1 MNHSPPCLLLLRHLP
16 PRRGQRPMVRLVDP
30 RSGQGPAVTLAHA
43 AIYLQARGFT
53 YQPGSDGTWS
63 RDARRQPGS

>member
-1 MNHSPPCLLLLRHLP
+1 MLNTAPRLLHLRHLP
-16 PRRGQRPMVRLVDP
+16 PQRGQRPMVCLVDP
-30 RSGQGPAVTLAHA
+30 RSGHGPAVTLAQA

-53 YQPGSDGTWS
+53 YQPGSDGYWS